1 MAKQCAS
8 KQSMDHW
15 RKKEEIKKV
24 TRNKWKWK
32 HNGPKLMQQNDSK
45 REVHRNIVLLKETRK
60 ISNKKP
66 NPHN

>member
-1 MAKQCAS
+1 
-8 KQSMDHW
+8 
-15 RKKEEIKKV
+15 
-24 TRNKWKWK
+24 
-32 HNGPKLMQQNDSK
+32 MQQNDSK